1 VEERVDPSIRLET
14 RNSGPVIVVSGD
26 CDSAAAPHLD
36 DAIRTASEANPNGT
50 VAVDLSAAAF
60 VDSRTMSVLV
70 AWTERQRATGG
81 ALPIVC
87 DNPNVLRVFRQ
98 IGLDDTLQ
106 IVNTFNDIP
115 APG

>member
-1 VEERVDPSIRLET
+1 VEERVAHSIRLET
-14 RNSGPVIVVSGD
+14 RNGGPVIVVSGD
-26 CDSAAAPHLD
+26 CDSAAAPQLD
-36 DAIRTASEANPNGT
+36 DAIRAASEANPNGT
-50 VAVDLSAAAF
+50 VVVDLSAAAF

-106 IVNTFNDIP
+106 LVNTFDDIP
-115 APG
+115 GPG